1 MVLESVVA
9 DLLNRFLGDYVENLN
24 KSQLK
29 LGIWGGNVALDNLQI
44 RENALS
50 ELDVPFKV
58 KVGQIDKLTL
68 KIPWKNLY
76 GEAVVATLEGL
87 YLLIVPGASIKY
99 DVEKEEKYLQDN
111 KQKELSRI
119 EEALQKSAEKGTH
132 SGDTIYGLES
142 FVCKDNKSGRKRKK
156 HKKHFKKPFKSHD
169 HSKDKPKA
177 EKKDTFLEKLATQ
190 VIKNV
195 QVKITGIHVRYED
208 DITDPLRPLSLGVTL
223 GELSLL
229 VMVVFFSSV
238 SFNLIYDEEHSYRI

>member
-29 LGIWGGNVALDNLQI
+29 LGIWGGN
-44 RENALS
+44 

-111 KQKELSRI
+111 KQRELSRI
-119 EEALQKSAEKGTH
+119 EEALRKAAE
-132 SGDTIYGLES
+132 
-142 FVCKDNKSGRKRKK
+142 
-156 HKKHFKKPFKSHD
+156 
-169 HSKDKPKA
+169 KDKPKE

-190 VIKNV
+190 VIKNL
-195 QVKITGIHVRYED
+195 QVKITGIHVKYED
-208 DITDPLRPLSLGVTL
+208 DVSIASLWFVWKCGY
-223 GELSLL
+223 GMWGGGKL
-229 VMVVFFSSV
+229 VGPHQLKKSFSTQ
-238 SFNLIYDEEHSYRI
+238 Y

>member
-44 RENALS
+44 KENALS

-99 DVEKEEKYLQDN
+99 DAEKEEKYLQDN
-111 KQKELSRI
+111 KQKELARI
-119 EEALQKSAEKGTH
+119 EEALQKAAE
-132 SGDTIYGLES
+132 
-142 FVCKDNKSGRKRKK
+142 
-156 HKKHFKKPFKSHD
+156 
-169 HSKDKPKA
+169 KDKPKE

-195 QVKITGIHVRYED
+195 QVKITGIHVKYED
-208 DITDPLRPLSLGVTL
+208 DITDPQHPVSLGMTL

-229 VMVVFFSSV
+229 TTNENWIPSILNEAEKMIYKLLCLDSLSVYWNVQSKMCYGSREQILVM
-238 SFNLIYDEEHSYRI
+238 

>member
-29 LGIWGGNVALDNLQI
+29 LGIWGGKEPL
-44 RENALS
+44 RSPS
-50 ELDVPFKV
+50 ELDIPFRI

-99 DVEKEEKYLQDN
+99 DAEKEEKYLQDN
-111 KQKELSRI
+111 KQKELARI
-119 EEALQKSAEKGTH
+119 EEALQKAAE
-132 SGDTIYGLES
+132 
-142 FVCKDNKSGRKRKK
+142 
-156 HKKHFKKPFKSHD
+156 
-169 HSKDKPKA
+169 KDKPKV

-195 QVKITGIHVRYED
+195 QVKITGIHVKYED
-208 DITDPLRPLSLGVTL
+208 DVSIWNALILCCSHDCLIHSEKWFSAILRK
-223 GELSLL
+223 LL
-229 VMVVFFSSV
+229 
-238 SFNLIYDEEHSYRI
+238 